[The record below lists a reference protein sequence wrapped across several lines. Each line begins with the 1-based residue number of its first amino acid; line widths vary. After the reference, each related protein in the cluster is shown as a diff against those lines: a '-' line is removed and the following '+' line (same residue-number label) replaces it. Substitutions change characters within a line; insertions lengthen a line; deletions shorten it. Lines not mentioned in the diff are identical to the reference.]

1 MAVDADGLLNGAEAE
16 RVAPVVGAELA
27 EGQPG
32 RASAFTQRVASSRP
46 TGDVTQS
53 ASAATYETNL
63 YTLLNLAVP
72 DFADWCV
79 IEVVDDESAVSQFAI
94 SHGACLE
101 TTVSAEDCTRELVVR
116 VPELTAVRQRVLQ
129 SGRSEVWPTSSDAEL
144 PWCIVVSLIVNDRVF
159 GAITFAIDEGGV
171 GYGQVEI
178 AAAEQVAWHTS
189 IAIERVLLHRDT
201 RDAVRRTQRIASQL
215 HQLIA
220 ASITVAGLRSEEDI
234 LTSLV
239 TSTRN
244 VFDADAAVVSLDV
257 GPIAPLRVLVLRG
270 QSPTFVKAEDNAR
283 LADLPRSRPGN
294 SAPWRQ
300 DEWLI
305 APLLERR
312 SQSRGLVAMRRA
324 AGSAFGTEDSEVLTL
339 LAQVA
344 SRALDA
350 ADLSRTIQNSEARW
364 RVLVDSAPVGIVE
377 VDPGGHVQWWNRA
390 AGRVFSWSEFAA
402 TPDDVQPAFPEA
414 ALEPLRALWSEVLGG
429 AVASGRDFVDIEING
444 RRRDLSAS
452 AALLPSAAGET
463 RSILTLVDDV
473 TDQRELK
480 AELRHAHR
488 MEIRGQVASSVA
500 HDFNNLLTLI
510 SGYAE
515 ILSQNLDEE
524 GAAIEMVRDIQATT
538 SRASMLTAQLQ
549 TIGRT
554 KAPEPVVLDPVAA
567 IESNAEVLE
576 RIVGVDVELHWL
588 LDVDTA
594 NVRVDADQFEQMIL
608 NLALNARDAMPGG
621 GELTVRVSSLTI
633 KEQSTVEWRL
643 AKGDYVLIS
652 VADTGVGM
660 DEETRQHCFDPLF
673 TTKGPFKGTG
683 LGLAAARRLVEQS
696 GGAIRC
702 SSEVDSGTTFEILLP
717 VVDEE
722 VVEEPPNADFARPR
736 GSATV
741 LLAEDD
747 EGLRRLMVQVL
758 RRNGYQV
765 IESDSAEQALA
776 AFKGFE
782 GTIDLLVSDV
792 VMGEMPG
799 PELAQRLQSLGSG
812 LRVLLVSGTADE
824 SVVKNLRPRSGAFL
838 AKPFKPSQLVDHI
851 HELLSR
857 RV

>member
-1 MAVDADGLLNGAEAE
+1 MALGADDLSRGTKTE
-16 RVAPVVGAELA
+16 RIRPVAGVNLP

-32 RASAFTQRVASSRP
+32 RAFGFTQRVASSRP
-46 TGDVTQS
+46 SGDVTP
-53 ASAATYETNL
+53 SAAASFEANL
-63 YTLLNLAVP
+63 ETLLDLAVP
-72 DFADWCV
+72 DFGDWCA
-79 IEVVDDESAVSQFAI
+79 IDVVDEEGGAHQFAI
-94 SHGACLE
+94 RHGGCSREAVNAHE
-101 TTVSAEDCTRELVVR
+101 CTRELDAR
-116 VPELTAVRQRVLQ
+116 VPDLAAIRQRVLGTGQ
-129 SGRSEVWPTSSDAEL
+129 SEVWPLAHDGVH
-144 PWCIVVSLIVNDRVF
+144 PWCIVVSLLVNDHVF
-159 GAITFAIDEGGV
+159 GAITFATDEGGV
-171 GYGQVEI
+171 GYGQAEI
-178 AAAEQVAWHTS
+178 AAAEQVAWYTS
-189 IAIERVLLHRDT
+189 TAIERVLLHRDA
-201 RDAVRRTQRIASQL
+201 RDAVRQTQRIASQL

-220 ASITVAGLRSEEDI
+220 ASITVAGLRSEEEI
-234 LTSLV
+234 LANLV

-257 GPIAPLRVLVLRG
+257 GPFAPLHVIALRG
-270 QSPTFVKAEDNAR
+270 QNATFIDQENHEQ
-283 LADLPRSRPGN
+283 LSDLPRSRPKS

-300 DEWLI
+300 DEWLA

-312 SQSRGLVAMRRA
+312 QSRGLVAMRRTS
-324 AGSAFGTEDSEVLTL
+324 GSAFGTEDKEVLTL

-350 ADLSRTIQNSEARW
+350 AELSRTIQNSEARW
-364 RVLVDSAPVGIVE
+364 RVLVDTAPVGIVE
-377 VDPGGHVQWWNRA
+377 VEPTGHVHWWNRA
-390 AGRVFSWSEFAA
+390 ASRVFAWSEFAL
-402 TPDDVQPAFPEA
+402 TPGDVRPTFPEA
-414 ALEPLRALWSEVLGG
+414 ALDPLRTLWSDVLGG
-429 AVASGRDFVDIEING
+429 AVASGRDFVDIEIGG
-444 RRRDLSAS
+444 RRRDLTAS
-452 AALLPSAAGET
+452 AALLPSVEGEE

-515 ILSQNLDEE
+515 ILSQNLEAD
-524 GAAIEMVRDIQATT
+524 GSALEMVRDIQATT

-576 RIVGVDVELHWL
+576 RIVGVGVELHWA
-588 LDVDTA
+588 LDVDNA

-608 NLALNARDAMPGG
+608 NLALNARDAMPNGG
-621 GELTVRVSSLTI
+621 NLNIAVNSIDLDDQSSG
-633 KEQSTVEWRL
+633 EWRL
-643 AKGDYVLIS
+643 VPGAYVMIS
-652 VADTGVGM
+652 VADNGVGM
-660 DEETRQHCFDPLF
+660 DQETRQHCFDPLF

-702 SSEVDSGTTFEILLP
+702 QSEVGLGTTFEIVLP
-717 VVDEE
+717 AVAERVT
-722 VVEEPPNADFARPR
+722 EEPASPDVARPR

-747 EGLRRLMVQVL
+747 EGLRRMMVQVL

-765 IESDSAEQALA
+765 LDSESGESALA
-776 AFKGFE
+776 AFASFD
-782 GTIDLLVSDV
+782 GTIDLLVTDV
-792 VMGEMPG
+792 VMGEVSG
-799 PELAQRLQSLGSG
+799 PELAERLQRAAAD
-812 LRVLLVSGTADE
+812 LRVLIVSGTADE
-824 SVVKNLRPRSGAFL
+824 TVLENLRPRSCAFL
-838 AKPFKPSQLVDHI
+838 AKPFKPSQLVDHV

-857 RV
+857 RT

>member
-1 MAVDADGLLNGAEAE
+1 MTLGADDLLNGAESE
-16 RVAPVVGAELA
+16 RLRPVAGVDLP

-32 RASAFTQRVASSRP
+32 RALGFTQRVASSRP
-46 TGDVTQS
+46 SGNITPS
-53 ASAATYETNL
+53 ATASYEAGL
-63 YTLLNLAVP
+63 EALLDLAVP
-72 DFADWCV
+72 DFADWCA
-79 IEVVDDESAVSQFAI
+79 IDVVDQDGVDRQFAI
-94 SHGACLE
+94 RHAE
-101 TTVSAEDCTRELVVR
+101 RAQEAASAQECTEQLSAR
-116 VPELTAVRQRVLQ
+116 VPDLAAIRQRVLE
-129 SGRSEVWPTSSDAEL
+129 SGQSEVWPLARSEEL
-144 PWCIVVSLIVNDRVF
+144 PCCIVVSLLVNDLVF
-159 GAITFAIDEGGV
+159 GAITFATDGATV
-171 GYGQVEI
+171 GYGQAEI

-189 IAIERVLLHRDT
+189 IAIERVLLHRDA
-201 RDAVRRTQRIASQL
+201 REAVRRTQRIASQL

-234 LTSLV
+234 LANLV

-257 GPIAPLRVLVLRG
+257 GPVAPLHVIALRG
-270 QSPTFVKAEDNAR
+270 QNATFFDEHGDEQIAE
-283 LADLPRSRPGN
+283 LPRSRPN
-294 SAPWRQ
+294 SSTPWRQ
-300 DEWLI
+300 DDWLV

-324 AGSAFGTEDSEVLTL
+324 SGSAFGTEDEEVLTL

-364 RVLVDSAPVGIVE
+364 RVLVDTAPVGIVE
-377 VDPGGHVQWWNRA
+377 VDPTGRVQWWNRA
-390 AGRVFSWSEFAA
+390 AGRVFLWSEFAD
-402 TPDDVQPAFPEA
+402 TPDDVRPTFPEA
-414 ALEPLRALWSEVLGG
+414 ALRPLRTLWSEVLGG
-429 AVASGRDFVDIEING
+429 AVASGRDFVDIEIGG
-444 RRRDLSAS
+444 RRRDLTAS
-452 AALLPSAAGET
+452 AALLPSVAGEE
-463 RSILTLVDDV
+463 RSVLTLVDDV

-480 AELRHAHR
+480 AELRHAHQ

-515 ILSQNLDEE
+515 ILSQNLEAD
-524 GAAIEMVRDIQATT
+524 GSALDMVRDIQATT

-554 KAPEPVVLDPVAA
+554 RAPEPIVLDPVAA

-576 RIVGVDVELHWL
+576 RIVGVDVELHWS
-588 LDVDTA
+588 LDDDNA

-608 NLALNARDAMPGG
+608 NLALNARDAMPEGG
-621 GELTVRVSSLTI
+621 DLNIKVGAISVDDQSSG
-633 KEQSTVEWRL
+633 EWRL
-643 AKGDYVLIS
+643 APGEFVLIS

-702 SSEVDSGTTFEILLP
+702 QSKVGLGTTFEILLP
-717 VVDEE
+717 AVTELVTDEPASSD
-722 VVEEPPNADFARPR
+722 VARPR

-765 IESDSAEQALA
+765 LESESAESALSV
-776 AFKGFE
+776 FDDFD

-792 VMGEMPG
+792 VMGELSG
-799 PELAQRLQSLGSG
+799 PELAERLQHAATG
-812 LRVLLVSGTADE
+812 LRVLMVSGTADPTVLE
-824 SVVKNLRPRSGAFL
+824 NLRPKSSAFL

-857 RV
+857 RT

>member
-1 MAVDADGLLNGAEAE
+1 MALGADDLLNGVESE
-16 RVAPVVGAELA
+16 RRRPVAGVDLP

-32 RASAFTQRVASSRP
+32 RALGFTQRVASSRP
-46 TGDVTQS
+46 SGGVTKTVS
-53 ASAATYETNL
+53 YEAGL
-63 YTLLNLAVP
+63 EALLDLTVP
-72 DFADWCV
+72 DFADWCA
-79 IEVVDDESAVSQFAI
+79 IDIVDEDGVDLQFAI
-94 SHGACLE
+94 RHAARAQE
-101 TTVSAEDCTRELVVR
+101 MVSAEACTEQLIAR
-116 VPELTAVRQRVLQ
+116 VPDLAAIRQRVLE
-129 SGRSEVWPTSSDAEL
+129 SGQSEVWPVAPNEEL
-144 PWCIVVSLIVNDRVF
+144 PYCIVVSLLVNDLVF
-159 GAITFAIDEGGV
+159 GAITFATDGASV
-171 GYGQVEI
+171 GYGQAEI

-189 IAIERVLLHRDT
+189 IAIERVLLHRDA
-201 RDAVRRTQRIASQL
+201 REAVRRTQRIASQL

-234 LTSLV
+234 LANLV

-257 GPIAPLRVLVLRG
+257 GPVAPLHVIALRG
-270 QSPTFVKAEDNAR
+270 QNATFVDEHGDEQIAE
-283 LADLPRSRPGN
+283 LPRSRPN
-294 SAPWRQ
+294 SSTPWRQ
-300 DEWLI
+300 DDWLV

-324 AGSAFGTEDSEVLTL
+324 SGSAFGTEDEEVLTL

-364 RVLVDSAPVGIVE
+364 RVLVDTAPVGIVE
-377 VDPGGHVQWWNRA
+377 VDPTGRVQWWNRA
-390 AGRVFSWSEFAA
+390 AGRVFLWSEFAV
-402 TPDDVQPAFPEA
+402 TPDDVRPTFPEA
-414 ALEPLRALWSEVLGG
+414 ALEPLRTLWSEVLGG
-429 AVASGRDFVDIEING
+429 AVASGRDFVDIEIGG
-444 RRRDLSAS
+444 RRRDLTAS
-452 AALLPSAAGET
+452 AALLHSVAGEE
-463 RSILTLVDDV
+463 RSVLTLVDDV

-480 AELRHAHR
+480 AELRHAHQ

-515 ILSQNLDEE
+515 ILSQNLEAD
-524 GAAIEMVRDIQATT
+524 GSALEMVRDIQATT

-554 KAPEPVVLDPVAA
+554 RAPEPIVLDPVAA

-576 RIVGVDVELHWL
+576 RIVGVDVELHWS
-588 LDVDTA
+588 LDDDNA

-621 GELTVRVSSLTI
+621 GDLNIKVGAISVDDQSSG
-633 KEQSTVEWRL
+633 EWRL
-643 AKGDYVLIS
+643 APGEFVLIS

-702 SSEVDSGTTFEILLP
+702 QSEVGLGTTFEILLP
-717 VVDEE
+717 AVTEQVTDEPA
-722 VVEEPPNADFARPR
+722 VSDVARPR

-765 IESDSAEQALA
+765 LESDSAEGALSI
-776 AFKGFE
+776 FDGFD

-792 VMGEMPG
+792 VMGELSG
-799 PELAQRLQSLGSG
+799 PELAERLQHAASG
-812 LRVLLVSGTADE
+812 LRVLIVSGTADPTVLE
-824 SVVKNLRPRSGAFL
+824 NLRPKSSAFL

-857 RV
+857 RT